1 MTDTSTRTRLRVS
14 RFGGPDVLTSST
26 VEPGPARRGRVR
38 VRITHASLGS
48 TDALARRG
56 GYLLQPRAGFTPG
69 YDLVGVVE
77 RSTAD
82 ASARG
87 LTEGSRVA
95 ASLPRMGAHATS
107 IDVPARLLVPV
118 PDALDSEVAASLP
131 LDLVTAG
138 LAWSLAGVPA
148 GGSVLVQGASGPVG
162 GYLVQTARTAGGH
175 PVLGTS
181 SASTR
186 AVTESLGA
194 TWLDYRDP
202 TWVDRVLEAV
212 PHGVAAAFDHTGSA
226 SLRRAVTADGTLVR
240 LSFVG
245 RPGHERRD
253 TFTGSVRTLARSFGR
268 RRERVVSVPLF
279 VALRPAAYR
288 AMLADQLERV
298 ANGALTAPEVEV
310 VPMADAAQAHAR
322 LEAGL
327 AGRKLVLAT

>member
-1 MTDTSTRTRLRVS
+1 
-14 RFGGPDVLTSST
+14 
-26 VEPGPARRGRVR
+26 
-38 VRITHASLGS
+38 
-48 TDALARRG
+48 
-56 GYLLQPRAGFTPG
+56 
-69 YDLVGVVE
+69 VGVVE

-87 LTEGSRVA
+87 LVEGSRVA

-118 PDALDSEVAASLP
+118 PDALDSEVAAALP

-162 GYLVQTARTAGGH
+162 GLLVQLASAGGH

-202 TWVDRVLEAV
+202 TWVDRVLEEV

-226 SLRRAVTADGTLVR
+226 SLRPVVTADGTLVR

-245 RPGHERRD
+245 RRGHERLD
-253 TFTGSVRTLARSFGR
+253 TFTGSVRALARTLGR
-268 RRERVVSVPLF
+268 PRERVVSVPLF

-298 ANGALTAPEVEV
+298 ANGALAASEVEV